1 MKHMPHVR
9 LWLGLAMALG
19 TASLNATV
27 DPATAWNWE
36 DLSRTP
42 KTWAWQGPFNGEV
55 RPIWIEGV
63 PFRGRQTRCFAFFG
77 IPAQASPS
85 NSVPGIVLVHGG
97 MGTAYSEW
105 VRQWVQRGYAA
116 VAVDTCGALPVRGEG
131 VHDWLRSPYG
141 GPSSGTKL
149 TAIDE
154 PLSDQWVYHAVAA
167 VVRSHSFLR
176 AQPGVA
182 ADRIGITG
190 ISWGGVLTCI
200 VAALDSRLAYA
211 VPVYGCGFNAEAGG
225 LVAGKPASAKWA
237 ALWDP
242 AVYLP
247 FAHCPML
254 WVDGTNDFAFSLDR
268 VRRSAAC
275 AKGEQSFS
283 VYLRMPHGQVEGAAP
298 REILAFADHFARG
311 GRALVRITE
320 TRCTKDS
327 LSVRFAANGRKVV
340 RAELLWTDDGSAVA
354 WANRQWQSRVLDNF
368 DPTSGAVSVAW
379 PANAC
384 QAVVNLVTDDGLI
397 SSTSVLSR

>member
-1 MKHMPHVR
+1 MKPMSDIR
-9 LWLGLAMALG
+9 LWLGLMVALVA
-19 TASLNATV
+19 ASLKASV
-27 DPATAWNWE
+27 DPATVWNRE

-85 NSVPGIVLVHGG
+85 NPVPGIVLVHGG
-97 MGTAYSEW
+97 LGTAYSEW
-105 VRQWVQRGYAA
+105 VRQWVRRGYAA
-116 VAVDTCGALPVRGEG
+116 VAVDTCGAVPIRGEG

-141 GPSSGTKL
+141 GPDSGTKL
-149 TAIDE
+149 AAVDE
-154 PLSDQWVYHAVAA
+154 PLSDQWAYHAVAA

-176 AQPGVA
+176 VQPGVA
-182 ADRIGITG
+182 ADRIGVTG

-200 VAALDSRLAYA
+200 VAALDTRFAYA
-211 VPVYGCGFNAEAGG
+211 VPVYGCGFNAESGG

-247 FAHCPML
+247 FARCPML

-275 AKGEQSFS
+275 AKGEQAFS
-283 VYLRMPHGQVEGAAP
+283 VHLRMPHGQVEGAAP

-311 GRALVRITE
+311 GPALVRITE
-320 TRCTKDS
+320 ARCAAGS
-327 LSVRFAANGRKVV
+327 VSVRFAANGRQVV
-340 RAELLWTDDGSAVA
+340 RAELLWTDDGAAVA
-354 WANRQWQSRVLDNF
+354 WSKRRWQSRVLDGF
-368 DPTSGAVSVAW
+368 DPASGAVSAAW
-379 PANAC
+379 PANAF
-384 QAVVNLVTDDGLI
+384 QAVLSLLTDDGLI
-397 SSTSVLSR
+397 ASTPVLSR